1 MSEKLQTRRECY
13 GGMLP
18 DFEHL
23 NYNRPTDGKALRVF
37 VEKIGLG
44 RQRRELEV
52 KPQDWDECVACPEYR
67 TCYDLSMAKLA
78 LHGALES
85 C

>member
-1 MSEKLQTRRECY
+1 MSTKQRSECY
-13 GGMLP
+13 GNMLP

-23 NYNRPTDGKALRVF
+23 NFNRPTDGNAFRVF
-37 VEKIGLG
+37 VENIGVG
-44 RQRRELEV
+44 RQRRELET
-52 KPQDWDECVACPEYR
+52 KPDVWEECIVCPEYR

-78 LHGALES
+78 LHGALEG

>member
-1 MSEKLQTRRECY
+1 MSANQHSECY
-13 GGMLP
+13 GNMVP

-23 NYNRPTDGKALRVF
+23 NYNRHTEGKAFRVF

-44 RQRRELEV
+44 TQRRLLET
-52 KPQDWDECVACPEYR
+52 KLQGWEECIACPDYR

-78 LHGALES
+78 LHGALAG